1 MKRFMRLKTS
11 LTTSLV
17 IFFLIGAFD
26 IARLFFH
33 PDPSY
38 PVLEKIIGAAH
49 FLSIYIL
56 IGAFFGVV
64 KSGVQSVFLASPN
77 RDIQGPRHILVDFLS
92 YPPLA
97 LFLALMYFVHTRL
110 IAKSLLSFVSLMAT
124 LFIVLLSA
132 ATYFILYKISLHR
145 RWDERIPFSI
155 IIRPL
160 HRVAWAVLVFAVLML
175 PLTSYYF
182 SKYPY
187 DPFFSP
193 RAAGQEARN
202 AAGPNIVLI
211 TVDTLRADYVGCY
224 GNSKVATPNIDELA
238 KGGVTFVN
246 AIAQASLTTPSHASI
261 VTGTYVRTHLA
272 GENCEFLDDSVTTL
286 AEALK
291 SHGYATAAFVS
302 AYPLRSDCSGI
313 GRGFELFNDQFSRL
327 ESCRRLFLSRL
338 SDKVRLSRIDRPEQK
353 AGDVNRKALFWLR
366 RNFREKFFLWIHY
379 YDPHTPYAPPK
390 RFKEMYTTH
399 YKGQADGYPYG
410 LPFWKKA
417 RPEDIEHMISLY
429 QGEISYTDDQIGVFH
444 SELER
449 LGLAKNTLIVFTSDH
464 GEGLSEHSKYFVH
477 QTLYDHD
484 IKVPLILRGENIL
497 PAGKRVTAQVQSI
510 DIMPTVLDV
519 LDIPVPKGVEGS
531 SLLDLVFREDSGPPE
546 DAYSER
552 GESVSIRTPGWKMI
566 VSKGGTNELYDLEKD
581 GAETQS
587 LSSAQSPG
595 ASELLLKLGEYE
607 KKASRKE
614 SKKKKAMTKEA
625 KEKLRSLGYTK

>member
-1 MKRFMRLKTS
+1 MKRFIRLKTS
-11 LTTSLV
+11 LTTSMV

-26 IARLFFH
+26 LARLFFH
-33 PDPSY
+33 PEPSY

-56 IGAFFGVV
+56 IGAFFGLV
-64 KSGVQSVFLASPN
+64 KNRLQSLFMAAPKGNIQSP
-77 RDIQGPRHILVDFLS
+77 RYILIDLLF
-92 YPPLA
+92 YPPLVV
-97 LFLALMYFVHTRL
+97 FLALMYFVHTRL

-124 LFIVLLSA
+124 LLIVLLSA
-132 ATYFILYKISLHR
+132 ATYLLLYKISLKR
-145 RWDERIPFSI
+145 RWDERLPFPQI
-155 IIRPL
+155 TRPL
-160 HRVAWAVLVFAVLML
+160 HQVAWAVLVFAVLML

-187 DPFFSP
+187 DPLLSP
-193 RAAGQEARN
+193 RAAGQEGGN
-202 AAGPNIVLI
+202 AAGPNIVLL

-224 GNSKVATPNIDELA
+224 GHTKVATPNIDELA
-238 KGGVTFVN
+238 KEGVIFVN
-246 AIAQASLTTPSHASI
+246 AVAQASLTTPSHASI

-272 GENCEFLDDSVTTL
+272 GENCEFLDDSIPTL

-327 ESCRRLFLSRL
+327 ESCRNLFLSRL
-338 SDKVRLSRIDRPEQK
+338 SDKLHLSRIDRPEQK

-366 RNFREKFFLWIHY
+366 RNFRKKFFLWIHY

-390 RFKEMYTTH
+390 RFKEMYSTH
-399 YKGQADGYPYG
+399 YKGQADGYAYG

-417 RPEDIEHMISLY
+417 KPADIEQMISLY
-429 QGEISYTDDQIGVFH
+429 QGEISYTDDQIGVLH

-449 LGLAKNTLIVFTSDH
+449 LGLAKNTLVVFTSDH
-464 GEGLSEHSKYFVH
+464 GEALSEHSKYFVH

-510 DIMPTVLDV
+510 DIMPTILDA
-519 LDIPVPKGVEGS
+519 LDFPVPKGVEGS
-531 SLLDLVFREDSGPPE
+531 SLLDLVFREDSGWPE
-546 DAYSER
+546 EAYSER

-566 VSKGGTNELYDLEKD
+566 GAKDGTNELYDLEKD

-587 LSSAQSPG
+587 LFPGQSPA
-595 ASELLLKLGEYE
+595 ASELLIKLGEYE
-607 KKASRKE
+607 KKASGKE
-614 SKKKKAMTKEA
+614 SKKKKEMTKEA